1 VATHGAAEG
10 IDAEAG
16 GDGHSSGRGR
26 FDGGGFGPSHCSGV
40 ISWLRDEVVQAA
52 AMADAWMSQYAAE
65 SFCYLTT
72 VGRRTGKSHEIEIWF
87 GVLDG
92 RLYMMAGGR
101 GKADWVRNLMR
112 TPGVSVR
119 INGESRRGT
128 ARVLDE
134 EGEPELDARVR
145 RVVAEKYGEV
155 EKGGELSGWAKTA
168 LPVEVTFI

>member
-1 VATHGAAEG
+1 
-10 IDAEAG
+10 
-16 GDGHSSGRGR
+16 
-26 FDGGGFGPSHCSGV
+26 
-40 ISWLRDEVVQAA
+40 
-52 AMADAWMSQYAAE
+52 MADAWLANHAAE
-65 SFCYLTT
+65 PFCYLTT
-72 VGRRTGKSHEIEIWF
+72 VGRRTGKPHEIEIWF
-87 GVLDG
+87 AQLDG

-119 INGESRRGT
+119 INAESRRGT

-168 LPVEVTFI
+168 LPVEVTFV